1 MIEIVFT
8 TFMIAVFGRLLVY
21 AFRFAWGFSK
31 ALVTLLLM
39 PLFLVGMVVA
49 GVIQFALPILILI
62 AVMSWILEPAA

>member
-1 MIEIVFT
+1 MIEIAFT
-8 TFMIAVFGRLLVY
+8 ILMIAVFGRLLIFS
-21 AFRFAWGFSK
+21 FRFAWGFSK

-49 GVIQFALPILILI
+49 GLIRLALPILIVV